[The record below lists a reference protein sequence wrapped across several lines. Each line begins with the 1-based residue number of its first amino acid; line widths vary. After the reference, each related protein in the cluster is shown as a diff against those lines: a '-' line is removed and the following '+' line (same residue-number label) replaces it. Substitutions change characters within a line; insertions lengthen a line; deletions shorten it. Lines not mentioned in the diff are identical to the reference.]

1 MSVFSPRPEMPA
13 PSTARGIVRAVLLT
27 LPMLLLIAMMM
38 TQGELPKDSL
48 TRAVTAITYAL
59 LGAVFFLMVYKKE
72 TYKYRAALFTIVAV
86 CFSIAFI
93 ANLVEMRGSMAV
105 SRADMLAGETPF
117 CHLVIPMVIIPAAF
131 TRTIIFP
138 GSLLEGFANIAS
150 MLILWLGASLALGRG
165 WCSWVCFFGGFDEGF
180 SRLRK
185 KALIKK
191 IAPVWTYLPWA
202 VLLTL
207 ALISALTLSPF
218 YCEWLC
224 PFKAVTEFEQITS
237 FKILLQTIIFA
248 SLFILLVVIL
258 PLLTR
263 RRTQCGL
270 FCPFAAFQ
278 SLANKINIFDLRI
291 DTEKCKNCRLCVKDC
306 PTFSLDENSVG
317 RGKTLMSCTKCGKCV
332 DICPQRAVTYHIKG
346 TPVAVGSDTARILFL
361 YPAFIFMSAIGGSMI
376 VSALTRIFKLI
387 ATGSMIG

>member
-1 MSVFSPRPEMPA
+1 MSFFSPRAEVPA
-13 PSTARGIVRAVLLT
+13 PNPAGRMIKAVLLT
-27 LPMLLLIAMMM
+27 LPMLLLVAMMM
-38 TQGELPKDSL
+38 TQGELPEDPL
-48 TRAVTAITYAL
+48 TRTATAITYVL
-59 LGAVFFLMVYKKE
+59 LGTAFFLMVYQRK
-72 TYKYRAALFTIVAV
+72 THKYRAILFTIIAV
-86 CFSIAFI
+86 CFSIGFI
-93 ANLVEMRGSMAV
+93 ANLVEIRGSMAL

-138 GSLLEGFANIAS
+138 GSLLDGFANIAS
-150 MLILWLGASLALGRG
+150 MLVLWLGASLALGRG

-185 KALIKK
+185 KALIKR
-191 IAPVWTYLPWA
+191 INPVWTYLPWA
-202 VLLTL
+202 VLLTSV
-207 ALISALTLSPF
+207 LISALSLSPF

-248 SLFILLVVIL
+248 SLFILLVVVL

-278 SLANKINIFDLRI
+278 SLTNKINIFDVRI
-291 DTEKCKNCRLCVKDC
+291 DTEKCKNCMRCVNDC
-306 PTFSLDENSVG
+306 PTFSLDEKSVSQ
-317 RGKTLMSCTKCGKCV
+317 GKTLMSCTKCGKCV
-332 DICPQRAVTYHIKG
+332 DTCPQQAVSYHIKG
-346 TPVAVGSDTARILFL
+346 TPVIIGPDTARILFL
-361 YPAFIFMSAIGGSMI
+361 YPAYIFMSAIGGSMI
-376 VSALTRIFKLI
+376 ISALLRVFKLI
-387 ATGSMIG
+387 TTGSMIS